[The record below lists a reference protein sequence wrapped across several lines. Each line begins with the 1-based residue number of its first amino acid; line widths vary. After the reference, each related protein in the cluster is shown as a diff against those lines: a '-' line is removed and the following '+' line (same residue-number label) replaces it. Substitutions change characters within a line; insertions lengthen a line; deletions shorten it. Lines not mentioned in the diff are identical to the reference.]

1 MKDLFFHILRFRIC
15 RKIMGIG
22 NGEPV
27 RETVI
32 LLIGRVSLIFNRC
45 RVSWQE
51 DKVSEADAAR
61 L

>member
-1 MKDLFFHILRFRIC
+1 
-15 RKIMGIG
+15 MGIG

-32 LLIGRVSLIFNRC
+32 LLIGSVSLIFNRC

-51 DKVSEADAAR
+51 DKAAEADAAR

>member
-1 MKDLFFHILRFRIC
+1 MD
-15 RKIMGIG
+15 IG

-32 LLIGRVSLIFNRC
+32 LLIGRVSLIFNKY
-45 RVSWQE
+45 RVSWRE
-51 DKVSEADAAR
+51 GKVVEADVAR